1 MQVLF
6 THGYFL
12 CDDPKEQEIM
22 RPYPPLGLLY
32 LSAWLDKHGL
42 ENAVFDTTF
51 STKKGLKDYL
61 LLHRPRIVA
70 LYANMMT
77 KQGILEIAAFIHA
90 ELADALVVMGGSD
103 VTHNAADYL
112 ANGADLLVIGEGEQ
126 TMLEICMSAQTM
138 TPGDGPAHFGHI
150 NGIAFLQPDGLVF
163 KTPPREKLRDIDVLP
178 FPNRSKIDL
187 QQYFDAWKTAH
198 GESAVSI
205 NTQRGCPY
213 TCRWCSTPVFG
224 QSYRRH
230 SPQHVVDEI
239 VLLQTNYDFDLIWFV
254 DDVFTIHH
262 KWLQEFC
269 DELQRRSVSI
279 RFECTTRADRMNAEV
294 IELLR
299 ACGCFRVWIGSESGS
314 QPVIDAMNRR
324 LDVQQVREVIRTTR
338 AAGIEAGTFVMLGY
352 PGETDADIVET
363 VQHLREANP
372 DLFTINTVYPIKGTP
387 LYEEVQHISAAALPW
402 AERTDRDIAFPRSY
416 PGPYYYF
423 AIRWTV
429 NALQWHKTKLAG
441 QLLGITGLVLAL
453 KITIARAGMLWW
465 RWQK

>member
-1 MQVLF
+1 MDILF
-6 THGYFL
+6 AHGYFL

-22 RPYPPLGLLY
+22 RPYPPLGLLC
-32 LSAWLDKHGL
+32 LSAWLDKHGV
-42 ENAVFDTTF
+42 ENTVFDTTF
-51 STKKGLKDYL
+51 SNNKTLKTFL

-77 KQGILEIAAFIHA
+77 KQSILDIAAFIHA
-90 ELADALVVMGGSD
+90 ELADTLVVLGGSD

-126 TMLEICMSAQTM
+126 TMLEICLSAQTM
-138 TPGDGPAHFGHI
+138 PKGADKRHFSHI
-150 NGIAFLQPDGLVF
+150 NGIAFRQADGLVF
-163 KTPPREKLRDIDVLP
+163 KTPPREKLRDMDVLP

-187 QQYFDAWKTAH
+187 QQYFDTWKKAH

-239 VLLQTNYDFDLIWFV
+239 VFLQNNYDFDLIWFV

-262 KWLQEFC
+262 KWLQEFH
-269 DELQRRSVSI
+269 DELQRRSVGI
-279 RFECTTRADRMNAEV
+279 RFECTTRADRMNTEV

-299 ACGCFRVWIGSESGS
+299 LCGCFRVWIGSESGS
-314 QPVIDAMNRR
+314 QPVIDAMDRR
-324 LDVQQVREVIRTTR
+324 LDVQQVREVIRETR
-338 AAGIEAGTFVMLGY
+338 AAGIETGTFVMLGY

-363 VQHLREANP
+363 VRHLKEANP

-387 LYEEVQHISAAALPW
+387 LYEEVQHISTAALPW
-402 AERTDRDIAFPRSY
+402 AESTDRDILFPRSY
-416 PGPYYYF
+416 PRPYYYF
-423 AIRWTV
+423 AVRWTV
-429 NALQWHKTKLAG
+429 NAVQWHKTKLAG
-441 QLLGITGLVLAL
+441 QHRSVRGLVLVL
-453 KITIARAGMLWW
+453 KIVVARAGM
-465 RWQK
+465 RIFRGEK